1 MVGQDED
8 DIFTSNS
15 EKYADP
21 EAYDLEYQNYLKDV
35 PFLLDWA
42 NRTPGT
48 IIDLGCGTG
57 RVTIPL
63 AERGHQLI
71 GVDLHEGMLSLAKE
85 KTADTQL
92 AIEWVQQDC
101 TQLALDLEAPFIY
114 MTGNS
119 FQHFLTN
126 ESQNRLLQSV
136 WTHLEPDGV
145 FIFNTRFPVL
155 DELAQV
161 DTSTRTYTDKRDRKI
176 MDTTIETYH
185 ALTQI
190 LHCSSTRQI
199 LDGPDAGTSERDSI
213 SLRYVFPLEMER
225 LLTATGFTI
234 LESYSS
240 WDKTPL
246 SASSSEMIYVCMKKE

>member
-1 MVGQDED
+1 MMAQDKD
-8 DIFTSNS
+8 NIFIGNF

-35 PFLLDWA
+35 PFLSEWA
-42 NRTPGT
+42 DRQQGT

-63 AERGHQLI
+63 AELGHKLI
-71 GVDLHEGMLSLAKE
+71 GVDLHEGMLEQAKA
-85 KTADTQL
+85 KTADTPL
-92 AIEWVQQDC
+92 AVEWVLQDC
-101 TQLALDLEAPFIY
+101 TQLALTLKSPFIY

-136 WTHLEPDGV
+136 WNHLEPGGV
-145 FIFNTRFPVL
+145 FVFNTRFPVL
-155 DELAQV
+155 DELARV
-161 DTSTRTYTDKRDRKI
+161 DESIRTYTDKRNRRV
-176 MDTTIETYH
+176 METTIETYH

-190 LHCSSTRQI
+190 LHCSSTREI

-234 LESYSS
+234 LESYNS

-246 SASSSEMIYVCMKKE
+246 SASSSEMIYVCMKK

>member
-1 MVGQDED
+1 MKHDEE
-8 DIFTSNS
+8 DIFLSNF

-35 PFLLDWA
+35 PFLLEWA
-42 NRTPGT
+42 DRQKGT
-48 IIDLGCGTG
+48 ILDLGCGTG

-63 AERGHQLI
+63 AEQGHKLI
-71 GVDLHEGMLSLAKE
+71 GVDLHKGMLEQAKE
-85 KTADTQL
+85 KTADTPL
-92 AIEWVQQDC
+92 AVEWVLQDC
-101 TQLALDLEAPFIY
+101 TQLALQVVASFIY

-126 ESQNRLLQSV
+126 DSQNRLLQSV
-136 WTHLEPDGV
+136 WTHLEPNGV
-145 FIFNTRFPVL
+145 FVFNTRFPVL

-161 DTSTRTYTDKRDRKI
+161 DTSTRTYTDRRNRRV

-190 LHCSSTRQI
+190 LHCSSTREI
-199 LDGPDAGTSERDSI
+199 MDGPEAGTSERDSI

-225 LLTATGFTI
+225 LLTEAGFI
-234 LESYSS
+234 VLESYSS
-240 WDKTPL
+240 WDKKPL
-246 SASSSEMIYVCMKKE
+246 SASSSEMIYVCMKK